1 MVSAI
6 RDFRIDSMPRGVGA
20 LAVVRTELRPKLNRV
35 GLVSALL
42 AAQLQQRD
50 LVVIMA
56 ARFSG
61 RRGYNHESY

>member
-1 MVSAI
+1 M
-6 RDFRIDSMPRGVGA
+6 
-20 LAVVRTELRPKLNRV
+20 VRTELRPKVRV

-50 LVVIMA
+50 LVVIIA